1 MTALVSPRFTLID
14 AVRAGEEWNF
24 NCGPA
29 ALAVVAGLTPDEI
42 RRQMGDFEGKG
53 YTNPTLMFDCL
64 NRLGLAW
71 KPHKAIGPTDW
82 HPDNLHVWPRFGL
95 VRVQW
100 EGPWTAP
107 GVPIR
112 VRYRHTH
119 WIAVDSTIEGEEPN
133 VFDVNCMCVGG
144 WVPLSEWTASVVP
157 WLLKQCEPKASGAW
171 HLTHVIEVDAPADAR
186 KKQRGTG
193 GRSVITRPRA
203 AEKSKLTK

>member
-1 MTALVSPRFTLID
+1 MTRTADSRLVSARFTLDD
-14 AVRAGEEWNF
+14 AQRARDEWNF

-29 ALAVVAGLTPDEI
+29 ALAVVSGLTLQDLRP
-42 RRQMGDFEGKG
+42 QMGDFESKG

-64 NRLGLAW
+64 NRLGINW
-71 KPHKAIGPTDW
+71 KPRKARGPTGW
-82 HPDNLHVWPRFGL
+82 HSDGLHVWPRFGL
-95 VRVQW
+95 CRVQW

-144 WVPLSEWTASVVP
+144 WVPLSEWRHSVVP
-157 WLLKQCEPKASGAW
+157 WLLKQCVPRANGAW
-171 HLTHVIEVDAPADAR
+171 HLTHVIEIP
-186 KKQRGTG
+186 KQEVRTG
-193 GRSVITRPRA
+193 S
-203 AEKSKLTK
+203 